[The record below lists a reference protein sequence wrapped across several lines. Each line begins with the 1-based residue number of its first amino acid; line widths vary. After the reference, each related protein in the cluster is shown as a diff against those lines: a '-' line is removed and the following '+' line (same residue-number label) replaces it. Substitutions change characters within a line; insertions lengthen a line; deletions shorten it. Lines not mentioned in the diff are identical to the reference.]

1 MLLPYSAL
9 VDVHL
14 IFLFPTQN
22 ELISQVILEV

>member
-22 ELISQVILEV
+22 ELISQEQLI

>member
-1 MLLPYSAL
+1 MLVPYSAL

-22 ELISQVILEV
+22 ELISQEQLI